1 MRPCLLN
8 CDNRETMSHSCFSP
22 TTRLWIAVI
31 LSRSLLILLGLL
43 TAAVVLE
50 IAFRL
55 LPVTDSTETMPVNAA
70 NPYLHF
76 RPNREMRASHGRF
89 FEIQAVKRTNNE
101 GYFSDLDFNRDSSK
115 SKIALIGDSYVE
127 ALQVANRDAVHGQ
140 LGALLGGAVEV
151 YGIGSSG
158 SALSQYLAYAQYAE
172 DRFAPEIYSVIII
185 SNDFDESLLRYRRD
199 SGRHYYDD
207 QFNLVRIDFNLTLLK
222 RILRQSAAYRYLVSH
237 LNFLQVP
244 FLNRAPTRKGA
255 YVGNVEASA
264 TEEKIVWSK
273 RAVDAFLKDL
283 RMMVKDKPVIFV
295 VDGLRES
302 IYGLVEEQAARQSF
316 ASIMREYLLKQASTA
331 GFYTVDLHPRFKDHY
346 LKTGERLEFASD
358 WHWNAL
364 GHRIAAES
372 LRDLLM
378 EFQIIQRYSRLS
390 AHRAASSE
398 HEQ

>member
-1 MRPCLLN
+1 MRPSLLN
-8 CDNRETMSHSCFSP
+8 CNNSETMSHSCPSP
-22 TTRLWIAVI
+22 TTRPWIAVI

-43 TAAVVLE
+43 IAAVVLE

-115 SKIALIGDSYVE
+115 SKIAVIGDSYVE

-172 DRFAPEIYSVIII
+172 DRFAPEIYSVIIV
-185 SNDFDESLLRYRRD
+185 SNDFDESLLRYRRN

-207 QFNLVRIDFNLTLLK
+207 QFNLVRIDFNLTLPK
-222 RILRQSAAYRYLVSH
+222 RILRQSAVYRYLVSH
-237 LNFLQVP
+237 LKLLQVP

-283 RMMVKDKPVIFV
+283 RMIVKDKPVIFV

-302 IYGLVEEQAARQSF
+302 IYGLIEEQAARQSF
-316 ASIMREYLLKQASTA
+316 ASIMREYLLQRASSE
-331 GFYTVDLHPRFKDHY
+331 GFLTLDLHPVFEERYHNTKERF
-346 LKTGERLEFASD
+346 EFETD

-364 GHRIAAES
+364 GHRVAAENI
-372 LRDLLM
+372 RRLL
-378 EFQIIQRYSRLS
+378 IQRKLIETQRDEAL
-390 AHRAASSE
+390 RNTASVE
-398 HEQ
+398 YP